1 MKIVICY
8 GIWPS
13 VDDGGFSVS
22 PLLPNNFLYFFVEL
36 RHFTFLQI
44 HSNFGYSFYG
54 LVYPE
59 SKIYCTMQ
67 TIPTAKKFKSQL
79 KVLRTR
85 THQVIQ
91 ECLSAVPQVAE

>member
-1 MKIVICY
+1 MLVTLVTTQSNKR
-8 GIWPS
+8 S
-13 VDDGGFSVS
+13 SDVDAIS
-22 PLLPNNFLYFFVEL
+22 P
-36 RHFTFLQI
+36 
-44 HSNFGYSFYG
+44 FYG

-59 SKIYCTMQ
+59 SKISCIMQ

-91 ECLSAVPQVAE
+91 ECLIAVPQVAE